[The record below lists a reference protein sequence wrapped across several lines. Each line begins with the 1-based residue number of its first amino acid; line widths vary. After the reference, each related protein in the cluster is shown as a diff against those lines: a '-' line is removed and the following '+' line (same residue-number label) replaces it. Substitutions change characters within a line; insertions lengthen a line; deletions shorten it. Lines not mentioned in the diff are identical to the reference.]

1 MGTDVTEATALGI
14 FITGLGAGGGSEDPA
29 YEPKESYEPG
39 TFEELLPE
47 LPDAPPPPPEA
58 ELEADPEV
66 GPLVGAEY
74 IS

>member
-1 MGTDVTEATALGI
+1 MGTEVTEATALGI

-39 TFEELLPE
+39 TFEEELPE
-47 LPDAPPPPPEA
+47 APPEA
-58 ELEADPEV
+58 ELEAEV

-74 IS
+74 ISWP